1 MEDRAAVV
9 IGGAGGIGGAI
20 SSRLAVDGYRVFVAE
35 RNLEKAEA
43 LAATLPG
50 SGHGA
55 VRMDVTDFESVTRG
69 FDDVEAQAPAA
80 VLVISSGGPLADL
93 SRRPT
98 VATLD
103 PEDWVRTVQVN
114 LTGVFY
120 AIRAFGALR
129 QAHPLADSRIITIG
143 STSGQ
148 MAQDVIDVAYA
159 SSKAGL
165 IGLSR
170 QAAFDLAGVGVTSNL
185 IAAGVVGTP
194 AFMQNTSEEV
204 RAGAAAGTLLKRLS
218 TPEEMAAAVAYL
230 ASRDAGY
237 VTGTVLDVNGG
248 NRMA

>member
-1 MEDRAAVV
+1 MEDRTAVV
-9 IGGAGGIGGAI
+9 VGGAGGIGSAI
-20 SSRLAVDGYRVFVAE
+20 SARLAADGYRVYVAE
-35 RNLEKAEA
+35 RNLDKARA
-43 LAATLPG
+43 LAASLEG

-55 VRMDVTDFESVTRG
+55 VEMDVTDFSSVEHAL
-69 FDDVEAQAPAA
+69 DEVEVQSPAA

-93 SRRPT
+93 SLRPT
-98 VATLD
+98 IATLD
-103 PEDWVRTVQVN
+103 PTDWVRTVEVN

-120 AIRAFGALR
+120 VMHKFAQLR
-129 QAHPLADSRIITIG
+129 QAKPLEHGRIITIG

-148 MAQDVIDVAYA
+148 MAQDVIDIAYA

-165 IGLSR
+165 LGLSR
-170 QAAFDLAGVGVTSNL
+170 QTAFDLADIGVTSNL

-204 RAGAAAGTLLKRLS
+204 RAGAAAGTVVKRLA
-218 TPEEMAAAVAYL
+218 TPEEMAAAAAYL

-237 VTGTVLDVNGG
+237 VTGAVLDVNGG